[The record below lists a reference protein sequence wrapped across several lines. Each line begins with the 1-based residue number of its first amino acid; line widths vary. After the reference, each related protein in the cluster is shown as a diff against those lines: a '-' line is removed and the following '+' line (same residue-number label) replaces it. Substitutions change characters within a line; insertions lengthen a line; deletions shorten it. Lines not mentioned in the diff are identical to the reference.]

1 MKKPVL
7 SLLLAAV
14 CAFGVLTAS
23 PFDTSSNDADLT
35 VAAAEEASE
44 ESSAETTVK
53 VDYAGQAKLD
63 LNADSQTVEVTVKS
77 FIDGDT
83 THFYADGF
91 TDGVLKARYVAVNT
105 PESTGKLEEWG
116 KTAARFTRSKLSSAT
131 SIIIESDGTSWE
143 TDSTGERTLSWV
155 WYKTEEMTDYRCLN
169 LELLQ
174 EGLAWGSK
182 ASESRYGELATAALA
197 QALALKL
204 YVHSPDDVKD
214 PDFFYG
220 ESIEVDLKELR
231 LNIESYS
238 GKRVA
243 FEGIVSYYVNQGVY
257 VENYDEET
265 QMYYG
270 IYVYY
275 GFNSINSAGTALLA
289 IGNKVRITGVV
300 QYYEGGDSYQ
310 VSDLKYNQFK
320 PGDDDIRLIEKGH
333 KAANVET
340 TVAEFKKSVKVTTI
354 DPETEVA
361 KENLYKYAEL
371 AMNTSISMKNLLVK
385 SAYTTQQGNNEGA
398 MTLTCESN
406 GQTVTVRTI
415 VLRDS
420 QGNLATE
427 DMLVGKTIDVMGVV
441 DCFEGEYQIKVLST
455 GGIKVDGEPLFPSVT
470 PPVSSDVTSESA
482 SEETSAPASKFGC
495 GSAIGIS
502 TAFPLL
508 AAMAV
513 VLMKKREN
521 EK

>member
-14 CAFGVLTAS
+14 CAFGALTAS
-23 PFDTSSNDADLT
+23 RFNTASA
-35 VAAAEEASE
+35 VAE
-44 ESSAETTVK
+44 ETTVEESTTQTPTEK

-63 LNADSQTVEVTVKS
+63 LDAETQTIEVTVKS
-77 FIDGDT
+77 YIDGDT
-83 THFYADGF
+83 THFNADGF
-91 TDGVLKARYVAVNT
+91 PEGVLKARYVAVNT

-116 KTAARFTRSKLSSAT
+116 KTAAKFTRSKLSSAT
-131 SIIIESDGTSWE
+131 SIIIESDKAAWE

-155 WYKTEEMTDYRCLN
+155 WYKSAEMDDYRCLN

-182 ASESRYGELATAALA
+182 ASDSRYGTLATQALA

-204 YVHSPDDVKD
+204 YVHSNEKD

-220 ESIEVDLKELR
+220 ESLEVDLKELR
-231 LNIESYS
+231 LNIDSYS

-243 FEGIVSYYVNQGVY
+243 FEGVVSYYVNQGVY
-257 VENYDEET
+257 VESYDEET

-289 IGNKVRITGVV
+289 IGNKVRVTGVV

-310 VSDLKYNQFK
+310 VSDLKYNQFR
-320 PGDDDIRLIEKGH
+320 PGDDDIRLIEEGH
-333 KAANVET
+333 TAANVET
-340 TVAEFKKSVKVTTI
+340 TVAEFKRSVKVKTV
-354 DPETEVA
+354 DPETEEVTE
-361 KENLYKYAEL
+361 KLYKYAEL
-371 AMNTSISMKNLLVK
+371 AMNTSISIKNLLVK
-385 SAYTTQQGNNEGA
+385 SAYTTQSGNNAGA

-406 GQTVTVRTI
+406 GQTITVRTI
-415 VLRDS
+415 VLRDT

-427 DMLVGKTIDVMGVV
+427 DMLVGKTIDVKGIV

-455 GGIKVDGEPLFPSVT
+455 GGIRVEGEPLFPPVT
-470 PPVSSDVTSESA
+470 PPVSSEVTSEA
-482 SEETSAPASKFGC
+482 TSEETSAPATNSGC

-502 TAFPLL
+502 TAFPLF
-508 AAMAV
+508 AAVAV